1 MTTEKHTVGKCKPKA
16 EIQLIFDKLT
26 LRQKQKTNN
35 KKRKEVRGSVIHS
48 KEERMQA

>member
-26 LRQKQKTNN
+26 LRQKQKTTTENG
-35 KKRKEVRGSVIHS
+35 KK
-48 KEERMQA
+48 